1 MKKSLKLFAIFT
13 LIATFVA
20 GLTAPFTA
28 KAAEK
33 IDTIKIGFVPSRNP
47 DEIVTSTE
55 PLKQLLKDEL
65 AKNGFE
71 VENVEITVGTNF
83 EAVGEG
89 LASGTLD
96 YGFIPSGTYVLFSDD
111 VEVLLTATRQGLN
124 KNSAEPKDW
133 NDKKA
138 TEPTDEQVTFYKGLV
153 LAGPSAKGK
162 ELAEKVN
169 KGEKLTWDDLNSAK
183 WTVLSSSSASGYIY
197 PTLWLKEN
205 FGKKITDLANVVQSD
220 SYTNAMTRLAAEQVD
235 IVVGYADLR
244 RDNVDKW
251 QKEMGASAPIWETTN
266 VIGVTPDI
274 VNDTVSASKT
284 STTVS
289 PELNE
294 AIKKALMDIAKTEEG
309 KKVIKIYNHTG
320 YKEAKDEDYNKE
332 REAQKLIKGN

>member
-20 GLTAPFTA
+20 GLIAPFTA

-55 PLKQLLKDEL
+55 PLKKLLKDEL

-111 VEVLLTATRQGLN
+111 VEVLL
-124 KNSAEPKDW
+124 
-133 NDKKA
+133 
-138 TEPTDEQVTFYKGLV
+138 
-153 LAGPSAKGK
+153 SAKGK

-251 QKEMGASAPIWETTN
+251 QKEMGASAPIWEATN

>member
-20 GLTAPFTA
+20 GLIAPFTA

-124 KNSAEPKDW
+124 KNSAEQKDW

-138 TEPTDEQVTFYKGLV
+138 TEPTDEQVTF
-153 LAGPSAKGK
+153 
-162 ELAEKVN
+162 
-169 KGEKLTWDDLNSAK
+169 
-183 WTVLSSSSASGYIY
+183 
-197 PTLWLKEN
+197 
-205 FGKKITDLANVVQSD
+205 
-220 SYTNAMTRLAAEQVD
+220 
-235 IVVGYADLR
+235 
-244 RDNVDKW
+244 
-251 QKEMGASAPIWETTN
+251 
-266 VIGVTPDI
+266 
-274 VNDTVSASKT
+274 
-284 STTVS
+284 
-289 PELNE
+289 
-294 AIKKALMDIAKTEEG
+294 
-309 KKVIKIYNHTG
+309 
-320 YKEAKDEDYNKE
+320 
-332 REAQKLIKGN
+332 

>member
-55 PLKQLLKDEL
+55 PLKKLLKDEL

-169 KGEKLTWDDLNSAK
+169 KGEKLTWEDLNSAK

-251 QKEMGASAPIWETTN
+251 Q
-266 VIGVTPDI
+266 TPDI

>member
-251 QKEMGASAPIWETTN
+251 QK
-266 VIGVTPDI
+266 
-274 VNDTVSASKT
+274 
-284 STTVS
+284 
-289 PELNE
+289 
-294 AIKKALMDIAKTEEG
+294 
-309 KKVIKIYNHTG
+309 
-320 YKEAKDEDYNKE
+320 
-332 REAQKLIKGN
+332 